1 MSAASQLLLGV
12 SKTLE
17 ILKVGMLFNLTH
29 KAGVTRSDRWQV
41 LSWFCLNS
49 SGNKELTISQNIHRC
64 TSSSGNLL
72 EGAIIFHLNPK
83 SSLSLTGT
91 A

>member
-1 MSAASQLLLGV
+1 MGAASRLLLGV

-17 ILKVGMLFNLTH
+17 ILKVGMLFNLPH
-29 KAGVTRSDRWQV
+29 KAGVTRADSWQA
-41 LSWFCLNS
+41 LSQLCLNS
-49 SGNKELTISQNIHRC
+49 SGIRSSYFTNSHRC

-83 SSLSLTGT
+83 SSLALTGT